1 MQNLVIIGGGF
12 AGMWS
17 ALVAAR
23 EAATANTPLAITL
36 VAPDD
41 HLTVRPRL

>member
-12 AGMWS
+12 AGMWA

-23 EAATANTPLAITL
+23 EAAQSPIQHS
-36 VAPDD
+36 PSPSSR
-41 HLTVRPRL
+41 LTII